1 MDGAVKLD
9 GTDIRKIPLSQLMD
23 QIAYI
28 SQTPL
33 LMKRFWKIS
42 VWESLL
48 QTDEEVYQAARD
60 CGCYDFILNLENGFQ
75 TVVGGAGGHLSGG
88 ERQRIA
94 IARAVL
100 KMHLL

>member
-1 MDGAVKLD
+1 MGPSGGGKSTITKLIAGFWDVTDGAVKLD

-28 SQTPL
+28 SQDNYL

-48 QTDEEVYQAARD
+48 QQMRKCIRQPEIVDVM
-60 CGCYDFILNLENGFQ
+60 ILF
-75 TVVGGAGGHLSGG
+75 
-88 ERQRIA
+88 
-94 IARAVL
+94 
-100 KMHLL
+100 